1 MLADT
6 LGTAPLLAW
15 REPIRWRDACA
26 IVKTY
31 HDGAPTGTVT
41 CWNAAAIL
49 YAVEH
54 AYASDAIHI
63 RPNEYVG
70 L

>member
-6 LGTAPLLAW
+6 LGRSPLLAW
-15 REPIRWRDACA
+15 REPIRWADACA

-31 HDGAPTGTVT
+31 HDGTPTGTVT
-41 CWNAAAIL
+41 CWNASAVL
-49 YAVEH
+49 YSVAH
-54 AYASDAIHI
+54 ANMADSIHV
-63 RPNEYVG
+63 RPNQYVS